1 MYRSTFGGM
10 NTALRGL
17 LAQQAAMDVTG
28 HNLANINT
36 EGYSRQ
42 RAELSATTPYTLPAM
57 NRVIPSQIGT
67 GVQVASF
74 ERLRDQFV
82 DSNLRNQFGSLSN
95 SNRALQNLEQME
107 GAFGE
112 PGAGGLSNLLQS
124 FWSAMDDVAANPQSA
139 AARTAFVQSADAL
152 ARGFNAV
159 GRNLQDIQN
168 QASARVDSE
177 IIEVN
182 NLTTQIA
189 SLNTAVRDALAMGQQ
204 PNDLLD
210 QRDALMDQLSDRL
223 NYTYTTAATGEVTI
237 QFGTTIPIMLVDPL
251 VPPGSTP
258 LTRADLDPPNAYVNG
273 DLTSGSLFADMDV
286 IQNIVPNIYMANMD
300 ALAAD
305 LVTDLNTAHAAGFD
319 LAGAA
324 GLSMFNPIG
333 TSALS
338 MAVDAGLL
346 ANPSLLAAA
355 SSWAGTGEPGNGTNI
370 NNMLAQRAVAQG
382 APLNASWDNYY
393 ASTVAD
399 LGTRIQT
406 TQRTI
411 ATQEAV
417 VSVLEGRRNEVSGV
431 SLDEEMSN
439 MMRFQNAY
447 NASARVLTAMDDA
460 LDTLINRMG
469 RVGL

>member
-1 MYRSTFGGM
+1 
-10 NTALRGL
+10 
-17 LAQQAAMDVTG
+17 
-28 HNLANINT
+28 
-36 EGYSRQ
+36 
-42 RAELSATTPYTLPAM
+42 
-57 NRVIPSQIGT
+57 
-67 GVQVASF
+67 
-74 ERLRDQFV
+74 
-82 DSNLRNQFGSLSN
+82 
-95 SNRALQNLEQME
+95 
-107 GAFGE
+107 
-112 PGAGGLSNLLQS
+112 
-124 FWSAMDDVAANPQSA
+124 
-139 AARTAFVQSADAL
+139 
-152 ARGFNAV
+152 
-159 GRNLQDIQN
+159 
-168 QASARVDSE
+168 
-177 IIEVN
+177 
-182 NLTTQIA
+182 
-189 SLNTAVRDALAMGQQ
+189 
-204 PNDLLD
+204 
-210 QRDALMDQLSDRL
+210 MDQLSERL

-258 LTRADLDPPNAYVNG
+258 LTRVDLDPPNAYANG

-286 IQNIVPNIYMANMD
+286 VQNIVPNIYMANMD
-300 ALAAD
+300 ALVAD
-305 LVTDLNTAHAAGFD
+305 LVTDLNAAHAAGFD

-333 TSALS
+333 MSALTMS
-338 MAVDAGLL
+338 VDAGLM

-355 SSWAGTGEPGNGTNI
+355 SSWAGTGEPGNGGNI
-370 NNMLAQRAVAQG
+370 NSMLAQRALAQG

-393 ASTVAD
+393 AGTVAD